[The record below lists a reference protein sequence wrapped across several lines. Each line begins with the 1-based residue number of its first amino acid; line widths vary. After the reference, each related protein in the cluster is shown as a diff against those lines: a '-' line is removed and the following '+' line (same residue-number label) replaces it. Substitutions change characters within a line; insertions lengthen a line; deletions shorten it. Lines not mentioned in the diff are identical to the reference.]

1 MSTMIRADGLT
12 KHYGRVLAIDD
23 VTFEVEEGEVV
34 AFLGP
39 NAAGKTTT
47 MRILTG
53 FTPATVGNASIAG
66 HDVATDSLAAREHIG
81 YMPETMALYPEL
93 TVYQYLTH
101 CAKLRGVESH
111 DRDERI
117 EEVAALCAVE
127 DVADTHCGK
136 LSKGYRQRVGLAQA
150 LVHDP
155 DVLILDEPTIGLDPV
170 QIRETRRLIKS
181 LARDHTVM
189 LSTHI
194 LPEAQMTCE
203 RVIIIANGQIV
214 AVDTPEN
221 LAAEIRKAETL
232 YFKVR
237 DESSRVPRA
246 VRDLGDVMEVQ
257 PADDTRGDG
266 VAYLVSS
273 EMGTDIREQLSALAV
288 QRGWGLLEMRPV
300 AMTLEDVYM
309 DLTTEEEGV

>member
-1 MSTMIRADGLT
+1 MSTMIQAEGLT

-23 VTFEVEEGEVV
+23 VSFSVEEGEVV

-53 FTPATVGNASIAG
+53 FTPATMGNATIAG
-66 HDVATDSLAAREHIG
+66 HNVRAQPLAAREHIG

-93 TVYQYLTH
+93 TVQQYLSH

-111 DRDERI
+111 DRDDRI
-117 EEVAALCAVE
+117 EEVAALCSVE
-127 DVADTHCGK
+127 EVGDTHCGK

-150 LVHDP
+150 LIHDP

-170 QIRETRRLIKS
+170 QIRETRRLIKG
-181 LARDHTVM
+181 LGKDHTVM

-214 AVDTPEN
+214 AVDTPAN
-221 LAAEIRKAETL
+221 LAAQIRNSETL
-232 YFKVR
+232 YLKVR
-237 DESSRVPRA
+237 DDSSRVPRA
-246 VRDLGDVMEVQ
+246 VRDLADVMDVE
-257 PADDTRGDG
+257 PADDTGGDG
-266 VAYLVSS
+266 KAYLVNS
-273 EMGTDIREQLSALAV
+273 EMGMDIREQLSSLAV

-300 AMTLEDVYM
+300 AMTLEDVYL

>member
-1 MSTMIRADGLT
+1 MSAMIQAEGLT
-12 KHYGRVLAIDD
+12 KYYGRVLAVDD
-23 VTFEVEEGEVV
+23 VSFSVDEGEVV

-53 FTPATVGNASIAG
+53 FTPATMGSAAIAG
-66 HDVATDSLAAREHIG
+66 HEVAAESLAARQHIG
-81 YMPETMALYPEL
+81 YMPEVMALYPEF
-93 TVYQYLTH
+93 TVQQYLTH
-101 CAKLRGVESH
+101 FAKLRGVESH
-111 DRDERI
+111 GRDERI
-117 EEVAALCAVE
+117 EEISALCGVE
-127 DVADTHCGK
+127 EVADTHCGK

-170 QIRETRRLIKS
+170 QIRETRRLIKD
-181 LARDHTVM
+181 LGKEHTVM

-214 AVDTPEN
+214 AVDTPAN
-221 LAAEIRKAETL
+221 LAAQIRKTETL
-232 YFKVR
+232 YLKVR
-237 DESSRVPRA
+237 EESSRAPRTI
-246 VRDLGDVMEVQ
+246 RDMADVIDVQ
-257 PADDTRGDG
+257 PADETRGDG
-266 VAYLVSS
+266 KAYLVSS
-273 EMGTDIREQLSALAV
+273 EMGMDIREQLSTLAI

-300 AMTLEDVYM
+300 AVTLEDVYM

>member
-1 MSTMIRADGLT
+1 MSTMIQAEGLT

-23 VTFEVEEGEVV
+23 VSFSVEEGEVV

-53 FTPATVGNASIAG
+53 FTPATVGNATIAG
-66 HDVATDSLAAREHIG
+66 HNVRAEPLAAREHIG
-81 YMPETMALYPEL
+81 YMPEVMALYPEL
-93 TVYQYLTH
+93 TVHQYLTH

-111 DRDERI
+111 DRDDRI
-117 EEVAALCAVE
+117 EEVAALCSVDE
-127 DVADTHCGK
+127 VADTHCGK

-150 LVHDP
+150 LIHDP

-170 QIRETRRLIKS
+170 QIRETRRLIKG
-181 LARDHTVM
+181 LGKDHTVM

-221 LAAEIRKAETL
+221 LAAQIRESETL
-232 YFKVR
+232 YLKVR

-246 VRDLGDVMEVQ
+246 VRDLSDVMDVE
-257 PADDTRGDG
+257 PADDTGGDG
-266 VAYLVSS
+266 KAYLVSS
-273 EMGTDIREQLSALAV
+273 EMGTDIREQLSSLAV

-300 AMTLEDVYM
+300 AMTLEDVYL

>member
-1 MSTMIRADGLT
+1 MSTMIQAEGLT
-12 KHYGRVLAIDD
+12 KHYGRVLAIED
-23 VTFEVEEGEVV
+23 VTFSVEEGEVV

-53 FTPATVGNASIAG
+53 FAPATTGNATIAG
-66 HDVATDSLAAREHIG
+66 HNVAAESLAAREHIG

-93 TVYQYLTH
+93 TVYQYLNH
-101 CAKLRGVESH
+101 FAKLRGVTIH
-111 DRDERI
+111 DRDDRI
-117 EEVAALCAVE
+117 EEVAALCAVDE
-127 DVADTHCGK
+127 VADTHCGK

-150 LVHDP
+150 LIHDP

-170 QIRETRRLIKS
+170 QIRETRELIKS
-181 LARDHTVM
+181 LGKDHTVM

-194 LPEAQMTCE
+194 LPEAQATCE
-203 RVIIIANGQIV
+203 RVIIIANGSIV

-221 LAAEIRKAETL
+221 LAAQIRKSETL
-232 YFKVR
+232 YLKVR
-237 DESSRVPRA
+237 DESSRVPRT
-246 VRDLGDVMEVQ
+246 VRDVGDVLNVV
-257 PADDTRGDG
+257 PAEDTGGDG
-266 VAYLVSS
+266 KAYLVNS
-273 EMGTDIREQLSALAV
+273 ETGVDIREQLSSLAV

>member
-1 MSTMIRADGLT
+1 MATMIQADGLT

-23 VTFEVEEGEVV
+23 VSFSVEEGEIV

-53 FTPATVGNASIAG
+53 FAPATSGNATIAG
-66 HDVATDSLAAREHIG
+66 HNVADEPLSAREHIG

-101 CAKLRGVESH
+101 CAKLRGVERH
-111 DRDERI
+111 DRDDRI
-117 EEVAALCAVE
+117 EEVAELCAVQE
-127 DVADTHCGK
+127 VADTHCGK

-170 QIRETRRLIKS
+170 QIRETRELIKS
-181 LARDHTVM
+181 LAKDHTVM

-194 LPEAQMTCE
+194 LPEAQATCQ

-214 AVDTPEN
+214 AVDSPEN
-221 LAAEIRKAETL
+221 LAAQIRKSETL
-232 YFKVR
+232 YVKVR

-246 VRDLGDVMEVQ
+246 VRDLADVEDVV
-257 PADDTRGDG
+257 PAEDTQGDG
-266 VAYLVSS
+266 KAYLVSS
-273 EMGTDIREQLSALAV
+273 EMGADNREQLAKLAV
-288 QRGWGLLEMRPV
+288 DRGWGLREMRPV
-300 AMTLEDVYM
+300 AMTLEDVYF